1 MLRCDAEAVK
11 IECPGTGNRDEMGK
25 QPMDAIASV
34 IDKALNIL
42 ATMRIADVIDILI
55 VAYLIYEGIWL
66 VRRTNSYNLTK
77 GLAFLLLVWALA
89 EVFRLNMISSL
100 LRKAVELGLIVL
112 VILFQ
117 PELRR
122 LLERM
127 GSSLTTNRVIG
138 GPTME
143 TAIAQTVLACK
154 EMSESRTGALIIFE
168 RNVKLN
174 VIMGTG
180 TIVNADVS
188 AELLKNM
195 FFNKAPLHDGAV
207 IIRDGR
213 LAAAGCVLPLTQS
226 TNLSKELGMRHRAGI
241 GLSEQSDAV
250 VVIVSEETGAISMA
264 VDGMLKRHLSAPTL
278 DKLLHSELVVEEEKK
293 SRGSAFLTMITNR
306 FKRNKDE
313 ETKSHS

>member
-1 MLRCDAEAVK
+1 
-11 IECPGTGNRDEMGK
+11 
-25 QPMDAIASV
+25 MDALTSV
-34 IDKALNIL
+34 IGKAWNIL
-42 ATMRIADVIDILI
+42 STMRIFDVIDILI
-55 VAYLIYEGIWL
+55 VAYLIYRAIWL
-66 VRRTNSYNLTK
+66 VRRTNLYNLTK
-77 GLAFLLLVWALA
+77 GLVVLLAVWALA
-89 EVFRLNMISSL
+89 EVFRLNMITSL

-127 GSSLTTNRVIG
+127 GSSLTTNRGGG
-138 GPTME
+138 GPVME
-143 TAIAQTVLACK
+143 TAITQTVLACK

-168 RNVKLN
+168 RNVRLN
-174 VIMGTG
+174 TVIGTG

-188 AELLKNM
+188 AELIKNM

-264 VDGMLKRHLSAPTL
+264 VDGTLKRHLSAHTL
-278 DKLLHSELVVEEEKK
+278 DKLLRGELTVEDEKK
-293 SRGSAFLTMITNR
+293 TRGGPRGLWDTLAKR
-306 FKRNKDE
+306 FKGSRNE
-313 ETKSHS
+313 KSEKTV